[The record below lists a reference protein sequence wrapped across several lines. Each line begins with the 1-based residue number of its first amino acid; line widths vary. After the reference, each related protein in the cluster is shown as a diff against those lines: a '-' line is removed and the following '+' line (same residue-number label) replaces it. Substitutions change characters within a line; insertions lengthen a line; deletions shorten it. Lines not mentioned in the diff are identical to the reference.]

1 MRIERRDKIEDNG
14 LKNLMYWLGG
24 ILAVAIIAF
33 IITYVAY
40 SNKVKQETRV
50 SQLNSQ
56 KIGELVPSIQTDDE
70 SLTSASSD
78 IGKTVNEVQNIT
90 TNETINTS
98 IENEIENQI
107 EEENETKEVETN
119 NEPETKKDSIE
130 NKEEIIKT
138 EEVKKELS
146 FTMPVEGEISKIFAK
161 DNLIYSETLEEWITH
176 MGIDIKADK
185 TTVVKASEEGTVK
198 SIKNDPRYGLTVVV
212 EHTDGFK
219 TVYSNLLTAEFV
231 SEGEKIVQGQTVGTV
246 GTTAIFEISDEPHL
260 HFEIL
265 KDNVQV
271 DPTLYLK

>member
-14 LKNLMYWLGG
+14 FKNLMYWLGG

-98 IENEIENQI
+98 IENEIGNQI
-107 EEENETKEVETN
+107 EEEKETKEVETN
-119 NEPETKKDSIE
+119 NEPETK
-130 NKEEIIKT
+130 
-138 EEVKKELS
+138 
-146 FTMPVEGEISKIFAK
+146 
-161 DNLIYSETLEEWITH
+161 
-176 MGIDIKADK
+176 
-185 TTVVKASEEGTVK
+185 
-198 SIKNDPRYGLTVVV
+198 
-212 EHTDGFK
+212 
-219 TVYSNLLTAEFV
+219 
-231 SEGEKIVQGQTVGTV
+231 
-246 GTTAIFEISDEPHL
+246 
-260 HFEIL
+260 
-265 KDNVQV
+265 
-271 DPTLYLK
+271 

>member
-14 LKNLMYWLGG
+14 FKNLMYWLGG

>member
-14 LKNLMYWLGG
+14 FKNLMYWLGG

-90 TNETINTS
+90 
-98 IENEIENQI
+98 
-107 EEENETKEVETN
+107 ENETKEVETN

-231 SEGEKIVQGQTVGTV
+231 SEGEEIVQGQTVGTV

>member
-14 LKNLMYWLGG
+14 FKNLMYWLGG

-98 IENEIENQI
+98 IENEIGNQI
-107 EEENETKEVETN
+107 EEEKETKEVETN

-146 FTMPVEGEISKIFAK
+146 FKMPVEGEISKIFAK

>member
-14 LKNLMYWLGG
+14 FKNLMYWLGG

-107 EEENETKEVETN
+107 EEENEAKEVETN